1 MDNAT
6 PSPTP
11 PALLKTRLS
20 VQMFLQFAIWGA
32 WAPVLGK
39 HLGNLNFTPAQVGG
53 VYGAGTLATMI
64 SPLIA
69 GQIAD
74 RWFPTQWFLALSYL
88 LTGILFFIA
97 RTSAD
102 YSQLWWLGFGTML
115 FFGPTLGL
123 ANSMCFHHLSDAR
136 RDFPAIRSWG
146 TIGWI
151 ASSGALSAWMKVT
164 GRDIGDCLTF
174 AAVFSIINALYSAT
188 LPATPPR
195 RETREAFAVGKV
207 LAMLKDPSFAVF
219 SFLAFALMVFASFY
233 YFMTANFL
241 PTIGISDSDLPL
253 VLLTG
258 QVMEILTIFLLP
270 MAMKKL
276 GSKTTIALGLGA
288 WALRFFIFGL
298 GKPTALV
305 VASQS
310 IHGVAFA
317 FAIAGAMIY
326 AERICAPD
334 VRGSMQSFLSWLTYG
349 LGMYA
354 GSYLGG
360 AVGQH
365 YSHLDPATQAAVRD
379 WPPIW
384 NVAAIGCTA
393 VMVLFLIGFRA
404 RDTQVAEVT
413 RIE

>member
-1 MDNAT
+1 
-6 PSPTP
+6 
-11 PALLKTRLS
+11 
-20 VQMFLQFAIWGA
+20 
-32 WAPVLGK
+32 
-39 HLGNLNFTPAQVGG
+39 LNFTPAQVGG

-74 RWFPTQWFLALSYL
+74 RWFPTQWFLSISYL
-88 LTGILFFIA
+88 LTGVLFFIA
-97 RTSAD
+97 RSTTD
-102 YSQLWWLGFGTML
+102 YAQMWWLGFGTML

-136 RDFPAIRSWG
+136 REFPAIRSWG
-146 TIGWI
+146 TWGWI
-151 ASSGALSAWMKVT
+151 IASAALSMWMKLS
-164 GRDIGDCLTF
+164 GRDIGDCLTV
-174 AAVFSIINALYSAT
+174 AAGFSVLNAIYSAT
-188 LPATPPR
+188 LPNTPPK
-195 RETREAFAVGKV
+195 RESRDAFAVGKV

-241 PTIGISDSDLPL
+241 PTIGIGDSDLPL

-258 QVMEILTIFLLP
+258 QIMEIATIFLLP
-270 MAMKKL
+270 IAMQKL
-276 GSKTTIALGLGA
+276 GSKTTIALGLSA

-298 GKPTALV
+298 GHPTALV

-310 IHGVAFA
+310 IHGIAFA
-317 FAIAGAMIY
+317 GAIAGSMIY

-354 GSYLGG
+354 GAYVGG
-360 AVGQH
+360 QVSQH
-365 YSHLDPATQAAVRD
+365 YSHIDEATKATVQN

-384 NVAAIGCTA
+384 NFAAIGCTA
-393 VMVLFLIGFRA
+393 VVVLFVTGFRA
-404 RDTQVAEVT
+404 RDTQPEPGPA
-413 RIE
+413 